1 MKSAPKKKKSK
12 LPPGETLAGLFATV
26 QHRKRTKPRHSYVAA
41 LIRAGRDAIACK
53 LAEETGEV
61 IKAVRE
67 QDRTQKVRE
76 FCDLFFHAFVLM
88 AHQNLTFEQL
98 EAELSRR
105 HGISGLVEKA
115 NRKKKAKKKAK
126 KKRKAK

>member
-1 MKSAPKKKKSK
+1 MKTAARKKSK

-26 QHRKRTKPRHSYVAA
+26 QQRKRTKPRHSYVAA

-67 QDRTQKVRE
+67 QDRTRKVRE

-88 AHQNLTFEQL
+88 AHQNLTFDHL

-105 HGISGLVEKA
+105 HGISGLEEKA
-115 NRKKKAKKKAK
+115 RRKT
-126 KKRKAK
+126 KRKAKRKTKRKTK

>member
-1 MKSAPKKKKSK
+1 MKTTAKKSPK
-12 LPPGETLAGLFATV
+12 LDPGETLIGLFATV
-26 QHRKRTKPRHSYVAA
+26 QQRKRTMPRHSYVAA

-67 QDRTQKVRE
+67 QDRTRKVKE

-88 AHQNLTFEQL
+88 VHQGLTIHEI

-105 HGISGLVEKA
+105 HGISGLDEKA
-115 NRKKKAKKKAK
+115 SRKKKG
-126 KKRKAK
+126 R